1 MTISLDELVKK
12 AKDVAVAAGK
22 VAGDVVNEVVDTSKT
37 KLAEARLDT
46 QIRELTERLGSIV
59 YEAAKTGRDGIK
71 LQEMLIKELD
81 TLYARLEELRRKD
94 TAVAAE
100 IICTG
105 CGEKNSTSSIYC
117 CKCGAKLADDTV
129 YSVDTDIP
137 ESDIPQ
143 TDEEPTETVTAEVT
157 EPQDKVTTEQ

>member
-59 YEAAKTGRDGIK
+59 YEAAKTGRDG
-71 LQEMLIKELD
+71 
-81 TLYARLEELRRKD
+81 
-94 TAVAAE
+94 
-100 IICTG
+100 
-105 CGEKNSTSSIYC
+105 
-117 CKCGAKLADDTV
+117 
-129 YSVDTDIP
+129 
-137 ESDIPQ
+137 
-143 TDEEPTETVTAEVT
+143 
-157 EPQDKVTTEQ
+157 